1 MNGLQSWS
9 LDEIGAAAND
19 HNHDDRYL
27 RWDGKG
33 SFIISTTAPG
43 NTNGMTDSG
52 GGFMFEGN
60 PGTPFKLWNQDTS
73 YYLWKSVNGGTW
85 TKMKAGYA
93 DSAGDADTVDGLHVH
108 AGRNNEANKV
118 VRTDASG
125 YIQSGWINTT
135 SGNMGTTT
143 INKVYVSNDDYIR
156 YKTPANF
163 FSELSNS
170 GNDISIT
177 VADLNRKLTVGYAN
191 HTNYIGVPRNDTS
204 SGHLN
209 NNANNFAGQTNKFW
223 VDEMSSS
230 NTNGATN
237 NWHYIMSMNGS
248 DSDYAGQL
256 ALGMTVDGLWYR
268 AKHASWSGWSKV
280 ATEDW
285 VSRQGYLTS
294 YRDTVGQIYANGTAN
309 ANGNSSATNPYV
321 NIYHNYGADSHIRL
335 IGSDGISIK
344 SDGSGNITID
354 GTDLFGYFA
363 EHKSVDF
370 NFVDNDFRNSGVYYV
385 NKDGSIV
392 GSNVPGDYGL
402 LVDLEFSAGH
412 LQLWGGANKNDI
424 KMRSYW
430 WTQNSGFGNYPD
442 WVTVVHSGN
451 IDDFLKNHNAT
462 HVRYDD
468 GGAWIEARSHALVSQ
483 TTYHGNSW
491 RPIGGIKTMN
501 GYWSFG
507 SVQNDEF
514 TFSWDSDSDY
524 NANNNVSKNIL
535 CLYTDN
541 VLSKVD
547 LNALGAIRAEYINY
561 QYKFY
566 TDSNGAYWTSDIRS
580 KHDFST
586 ITKEDVDKFFS
597 NTYFKHFKWN
607 DTNHDSWGVV
617 AQEFEEWAPEAINT
631 NEEGYKAA
639 NYDVAEAK
647 AIAAMI
653 YKIKEQQTTINNL
666 TEKIE
671 KLEKMIEKLL

>member
-1 MNGLQSWS
+1 M
-9 LDEIGAAAND
+9 
-19 HNHDDRYL
+19 
-27 RWDGKG
+27 
-33 SFIISTTAPG
+33 
-43 NTNGMTDSG
+43 
-52 GGFMFEGN
+52 
-60 PGTPFKLWNQDTS
+60 
-73 YYLWKSVNGGTW
+73 
-85 TKMKAGYA
+85 
-93 DSAGDADTVDGLHVH
+93 
-108 AGRNNEANKV
+108 
-118 VRTDASG
+118 
-125 YIQSGWINTT
+125 
-135 SGNMGTTT
+135 
-143 INKVYVSNDDYIR
+143 
-156 YKTPANF
+156 
-163 FSELSNS
+163 
-170 GNDISIT
+170 
-177 VADLNRKLTVGYAN
+177 
-191 HTNYIGVPRNDTS
+191 
-204 SGHLN
+204 
-209 NNANNFAGQTNKFW
+209 
-223 VDEMSSS
+223 
-230 NTNGATN
+230 
-237 NWHYIMSMNGS
+237 
-248 DSDYAGQL
+248 
-256 ALGMTVDGLWYR
+256 
-268 AKHASWSGWSKV
+268 
-280 ATEDW
+280 
-285 VSRQGYLTS
+285 
-294 YRDTVGQIYANGTAN
+294 
-309 ANGNSSATNPYV
+309 
-321 NIYHNYGADSHIRL
+321 
-335 IGSDGISIK
+335 
-344 SDGSGNITID
+344 
-354 GTDLFGYFA
+354 FGYFA

-385 NKDGSIV
+385 NKGGTIV
-392 GSNVPGDYGL
+392 GSNAPGDYGL

-412 LQLWGGANKNDI
+412 LQLWGGTNKNDI

-430 WTQNSGFGNYPD
+430 WTQGSGFGNYPD

-451 IDDFLKNHNAT
+451 IDDFLENHNAT

-468 GGAWIEARSHALVSQ
+468 GDAWIEARNHALVSQ

-514 TFSWDSDSDY
+514 TFTWDSDSDY

-547 LNALGAIRAEYINY
+547 LNAWGAIRAEYINY